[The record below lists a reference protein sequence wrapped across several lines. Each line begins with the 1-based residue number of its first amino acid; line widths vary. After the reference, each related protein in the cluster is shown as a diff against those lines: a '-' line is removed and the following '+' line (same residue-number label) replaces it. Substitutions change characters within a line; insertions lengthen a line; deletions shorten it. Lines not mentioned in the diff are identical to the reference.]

1 MITTVAEI
9 ETIKIEEKTMPS
21 DLNDPKEK
29 TKISKQKI
37 RFEIN
42 ASRRDTQ
49 KNIERY
55 KKNK

>member
-1 MITTVAEI
+1 
-9 ETIKIEEKTMPS
+9 MPS